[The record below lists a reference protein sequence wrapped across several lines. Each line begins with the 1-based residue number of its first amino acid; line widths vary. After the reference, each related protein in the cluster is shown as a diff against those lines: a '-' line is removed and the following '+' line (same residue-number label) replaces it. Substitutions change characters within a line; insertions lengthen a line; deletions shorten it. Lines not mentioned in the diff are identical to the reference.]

1 MHSSRHVCS
10 LAVCMSGWMLE
21 CDACACAPSSSCPYA
36 QFELPSGSSGASVPK
51 PRSQEPKP
59 RSINE
64 AAPFTKSGHGVN
76 VLVSHVEQT
85 WNEGIGILLFN
96 FFSFLFHLGNCMQLS
111 VRVCSLSPIKKNTRL
126 NWYKWARMKHKF
138 NIVIK
143 VYNRLKCLPTN
154 HMAQR
159 TDHLRWSEDLEFRRH
174 QAIWE
179 AVWLEIWEVVTE
191 HGFVSEGKLSD
202 RVLRVRCFSVQY

>member
-111 VRVCSLSPIKKNTRL
+111 VRVCSLSPIKKKTRDWIDINEQGWSISL
-126 NWYKWARMKHKF
+126 
-138 NIVIK
+138 ILS
-143 VYNRLKCLPTN
+143 LKCII
-154 HMAQR
+154 
-159 TDHLRWSEDLEFRRH
+159 D
-174 QAIWE
+174 
-179 AVWLEIWEVVTE
+179 
-191 HGFVSEGKLSD
+191 
-202 RVLRVRCFSVQY
+202 